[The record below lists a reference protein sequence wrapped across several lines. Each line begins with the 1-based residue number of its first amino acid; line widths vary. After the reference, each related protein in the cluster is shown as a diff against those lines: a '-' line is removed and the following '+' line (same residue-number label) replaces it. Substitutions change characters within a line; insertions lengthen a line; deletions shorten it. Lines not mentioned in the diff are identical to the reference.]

1 LVAGCGVALL
11 SRRAPELVNPE
22 DDLPTTPIGRLKR
35 AVAAGEWE
43 RVWPSLLVIGGMT
56 TFMLF
61 GSLSLILVAD
71 RAPSGGSMLL
81 VAVVAIGK
89 LVRDWQRGE

>member
-1 LVAGCGVALL
+1 MAGIGVLLL
-11 SRRAPELVNPE
+11 SRRRPKLVNPG
-22 DDLPTTPIGRLKR
+22 DHLPTTPIGRLKR
-35 AVAAGEWE
+35 AIEAGEWE

-61 GSLSLILVAD
+61 GSLSLILLAD
-71 RAPSGGSMLL
+71 RARSGSSMLL
-81 VAVVAIGK
+81 VTIVAIGK